1 VNDGEDKQWLIQQH
15 GFKDKKDS
23 SQIFQRM
30 SKLSSTSCW
39 MLPSTGGEHRFHTE
53 DTRVSNE
60 AQGIVVLLV
69 PWAKVSDCRM
79 TGIVQYLV
87 LCNDKN
93 CCWSEI
99 CVPYIFATGWL
110 LTQHQQVSMSNWS
123 LKRPR

>member
-1 VNDGEDKQWLIQQH
+1 MAHPTAWLQRQERFLPNLSKNVQTKLHIMLDVTQH
-15 GFKDKKDS
+15 
-23 SQIFQRM
+23 R
-30 SKLSSTSCW
+30 
-39 MLPSTGGEHRFHTE
+39 GEHRFHTE